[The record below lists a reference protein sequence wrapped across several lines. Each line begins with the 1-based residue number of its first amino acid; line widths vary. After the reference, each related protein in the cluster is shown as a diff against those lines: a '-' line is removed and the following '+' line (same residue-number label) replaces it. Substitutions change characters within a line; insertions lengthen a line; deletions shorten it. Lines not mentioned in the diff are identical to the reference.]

1 MSFDPNDE
9 CLSGLANIPTNLPA
23 DQITHALKEHC
34 DGMGNISTSL
44 ENDYAIIYEQGR
56 QDEAYESKYLYL
68 PEFQEDM
75 DDKSTEDNI
84 SKTIDGIGYT
94 MNAITGLMYISV
106 LVKYRLIS
114 FVKTKYTKLRQN
126 KK

>member
-9 CLSGLANIPTNLPA
+9 RLSGLANMPTNLPA
-23 DQITHALKEHC
+23 DQITHALKELC

-56 QDEAYESKYLYL
+56 QDEAYESEYLYL

-94 MNAITGLMYISV
+94 MNAITGLMYIGV
-106 LVKYRLIS
+106 LVKYRLIP

>member
-1 MSFDPNDE
+1 MGFDPNDE
-9 CLSGLANIPTNLPA
+9 RLSGLVNIPTNLPA

-56 QDEAYESKYLYL
+56 LDEAY
-68 PEFQEDM
+68 PEFQEDI
-75 DDKSTEDNI
+75 DDESTEDNI
-84 SKTIDGIGYT
+84 SKAIDGIGYT
-94 MNAITGLMYISV
+94 INAITGLMYISV
-106 LVKYRLIS
+106 LVKYRLIP
-114 FVKTKYTKLRQN
+114 FVKTKYTKLRQT